1 MCEIDEFNSPYD
13 QLSMD
18 FNADNILADKIN
30 ENIPFSISDNST
42 GSEDNILMN
51 KKRINKKNH
60 INKKSIEE
68 QKDIKPFESQN
79 SIELNEEEKESIK
92 ESNLGNKKTLQYT
105 KKNNYLNKNKKNKIN
120 SICNFTTKNYSNEIG
135 LLNLEN
141 KNILS
146 KKSFTQKD
154 EIHQQKIL
162 SKKSF
167 TQKDEIHQQK
177 RTKYSKNESFKFE
190 NENFI
195 EENIG
200 IISQNKEKNQPE
212 NKIISL
218 NGETKTHTGDKSEN
232 HKKIVL
238 NSIVVGDIK
247 SENKSLGIKIK
258 EEEKENSEIKYEII
272 VENNKEEKSE
282 EIKKEKEENP
292 QKENEINYFPQHTY
306 TLQVDEDIEENYD
319 IENIIPNQSKDLGNN
334 DELFNISLSNVD
346 CNKDQYKCDII
357 NEDNFEKLTN
367 YIII

>member
-68 QKDIKPFESQN
+68 QKDINPFESQN
-79 SIELNEEEKESIK
+79 SIELNEEEKEIIK
-92 ESNLGNKKTLQYT
+92 ESNSGDKKTLKYT

-154 EIHQQKIL
+154 EIHQQK
-162 SKKSF
+162 
-167 TQKDEIHQQK
+167 

-190 NENFI
+190 NENII
-195 EENIG
+195 EENMG
-200 IISQNKEKNQPE
+200 IISQNKEKNPPE

-218 NGETKTHTGDKSEN
+218 NGETKAHTGDKSEN
-232 HKKIVL
+232 HKKIAL
-238 NSIVVGDIK
+238 NTIVVGDIK

-258 EEEKENSEIKYEII
+258 EEEKEKEKSEII

-306 TLQVDEDIEENYD
+306 TLQVDKDIEENYD

-334 DELFNISLSNVD
+334 DELFNISLSNID